1 MGGEI
6 FKPDKRKKPKDD
18 RHYLMEQEPQPIEF
32 ATVRSIVEQCS
43 ASTGRTE
50 VLGLHGSAGAYLL
63 AGLLAGNRRPLLVVT
78 ADQRQANRLA
88 LDLACYHGCAEEI
101 GQLPAW
107 EMRPYDPLT
116 PHPEVEATRLATLAG
131 LASGSLRAVVLP
143 IRALLQ
149 KVIPWEVLASLSE
162 QLEVHGEYP
171 RQPLL
176 ERLLELGYQPVPLVE
191 DRGSFSVRGDIL
203 DLFPPTGERPL
214 RLEFFGDS
222 LERIRPF
229 DPVSQRSHDQQLTRL
244 ELQPARELVLAGE
257 HLQHFLVR
265 LKERCDALGLP
276 RSAREAVAEEAR
288 EGLLAPGRG
297 FLLPLNYERLDTLFD
312 YAGDAR
318 WVVVDPPQVEQEAD
332 LFAAEV
338 SAGEA
343 AASRRGEPFV
353 AAASLYLQPAEV
365 DHALALRPRLDLS
378 ELQVYRLDDD
388 RPLFRIEAQGN
399 ADLRTDLQ
407 SADGGLQPL
416 AGRFRSWQEAGWR
429 TLLVCHTRGQAE
441 RLADLLQPYGYN
453 LPHDP
458 AAVGDLPQP
467 GELQLVLGDLSAGFR
482 LPTEKLAVVTEE
494 ELFGRRVRRRRSNE
508 ERAKALLSSLS
519 ELKNGDLVVHA
530 DHGIGR
536 YHGLEHLQLGSTE
549 GDFLHLEYA
558 GNDKLYLPIDRI
570 EKVQKYV
577 GGEGGAPR
585 LDKMGGQG
593 WQKATLRA
601 RAMVEELAREL
612 LQIYA
617 RRELAEGYSY
627 SPPDRLYREFEAAF
641 PYEETADQL
650 GAIEDVLQDMTGDKT
665 MDRLVCGDVGYG
677 KTEVAIRA
685 AFKAVHDSRQVAVL
699 VPTTVLA
706 QQHLVSFRERL
717 GDFPVTV
724 EMVSRFVST
733 AAQKQILARTGEGKV
748 DILIGTHRLLQ
759 RDVRFKDLGLVI
771 IDEEQ
776 RFGVAHK
783 ERLKKLRAEVD
794 VLTLTAT
801 PIPRTLH
808 LSMAGLRDLSIIET
822 PPVDRLAIRTYV
834 TRFDEELV
842 SEAIRRELRRGG
854 QVFFVHN
861 RVQKIDAMAEYLRTL
876 VPEAKIA
883 VGHGQ
888 LGEKELEKVMVDFI
902 AGETNVLV
910 CSTIIE
916 SGLDIPRANTIIINR
931 ADCFGLSQLYQ
942 LRGRVGRSRQ
952 RAYAYLLIPGE
963 GSLTRLA
970 RERLKV
976 LQDLTELGAGFR
988 IASHDLELRGA
999 GDLLGGRQ
1007 AGQIAAVG
1015 FEMYTELLQETIAE
1029 LQGREHQQQVDPEI
1043 RLGLS
1048 AFLPEAYVPDPN
1060 QRLVLYRNMAGVP
1073 DEEELYLL
1081 ADELRDRYGEIPEP
1095 ASLLLEVMRLRVLL
1109 KQLWIELAEYD
1120 GRRLVCGFHAQTPV
1134 SPEKILS
1141 LLQKQPERYQFSAD
1155 YRLTIHLGK
1164 RAGRELMGEARK
1176 ELQLL
1181 L

>member
-1 MGGEI
+1 MTEDPSQDI
-6 FKPDKRKKPKDD
+6 Q
-18 RHYLMEQEPQPIEF
+18 H
-32 ATVRSIVEQCS
+32 ATIRSIVEQCA
-43 ASTGRTE
+43 ASTGRAE
-50 VLGLHGSAGAYLL
+50 VLGLHGSAGAHLL
-63 AGLLAGNRRPLLVVT
+63 ARLLAEAARPLVVV
-78 ADQRQANRLA
+78 APDQKQATRLA
-88 LDLACYHGCAEEI
+88 QDLAFYHGRPGEI

-107 EMRPYDPLT
+107 EMRPYDVLT
-116 PHPEVEATRLATLAG
+116 PHPEVEATRLATLAR
-131 LASGSLRAVVLP
+131 LASGQLRAVVLP
-143 IRALLQ
+143 VQSLLQ
-149 KVIPWEVLASLSE
+149 KLIPRQVLAQLSE
-162 QLEVHGEYP
+162 CFELDVEYP
-171 RQPLL
+171 REQLL
-176 ERLLELGYQPVPLVE
+176 TRLGELGYQPVPLVE
-191 DRGSFSVRGDIL
+191 DRGTFSVRGDIL
-203 DLFPPTGERPL
+203 DLFPPSGERPL
-214 RLEFFGDS
+214 RLEFFGDT
-222 LERIRPF
+222 LEKIRPF
-229 DPVSQRSHDQQLTRL
+229 DPVSQRSLPESCSRV

-257 HLQHFLVR
+257 HLNCFLTR
-265 LKERCDALGLP
+265 LKDRCDELGLP
-276 RSAREAVAEEAR
+276 RSVRETVADEAR
-288 EGLLAPGRG
+288 EGLLAPGRS
-297 FLLPLNYERLDTLFD
+297 FLLPLNYARLDTLFD
-312 YAGDAR
+312 YVDDAR
-318 WVVVDPPQVEQEAD
+318 WVLVDPPAVEQGAD
-332 LFAAEV
+332 VFAGEV
-338 SAGEA
+338 HDGEA
-343 AASRRGEPFV
+343 AAARRGEPYV
-353 AAASLYLQPAEV
+353 AAGSLYLTPEELEQQ
-365 DHALALRPRLDLS
+365 LSLRPRLEFS
-378 ELQVYRLDDD
+378 SLQVYRLEDDH
-388 RPLFRIEAQGN
+388 PLFRVDAQGN
-399 ADLRTDLQ
+399 GDLRADLQ
-407 SADGGLQPL
+407 QPDGGLAKL
-416 AGRFRSWQEAGWR
+416 AERFSSWRQGGWR
-429 TLLVCHTRGQAE
+429 ILLVCHTRGQAE
-441 RLADLLQPYGYN
+441 RLADLLAPYG
-453 LPHDP
+453 L
-458 AAVGDLPQP
+458 DLPADP
-467 GELQLVLGDLSAGFR
+467 PPFSTLPDAGELQLVRGDLSSGFR
-482 LPTEKLAVVTEE
+482 LPLEKLVVVTEE

-508 ERAKALLSSLS
+508 ERARALLSSLA

-536 YHGLEHLQLGSTE
+536 YHGLEHLQLGPVE

-558 GNDKLYLPIDRI
+558 GADKLFLPIDRI

-577 GGEGGAPR
+577 GGEGGEPK

-593 WQKATLRA
+593 WEKARLRA

-617 RRELAEGYSY
+617 RREMTGGYRY

-641 PYEETADQL
+641 PYEETPDQL
-650 GAIEDVLQDMTGDKT
+650 AAIEDVLADMTGDKT

-685 AFKAVHDSRQVAVL
+685 AFKAVLDSRQVAML

-717 GDFPVTV
+717 RDFPVTV
-724 EMVSRFVST
+724 EMVSRFVPPVR
-733 AAQKQILARTGEGKV
+733 QKEILQRVAEGRV

-759 RDVRFKDLGLVI
+759 RDVRFKDLGLVV

-776 RFGVAHK
+776 RFGVTHK

-822 PPVDRLAIRTYV
+822 APVDRLAIRTYV

-861 RVQKIDAMAEYLRTL
+861 RVQNIEPMADYLRNL
-876 VPEAKIA
+876 VPEAKIT

-888 LGEKELEKVMVDFI
+888 LGEKELEQVMIDFI
-902 AGETNVLV
+902 EGRSNVLV

-931 ADCFGLSQLYQ
+931 ADCFGLAQLYQ
-942 LRGRVGRSRQ
+942 LRGRVGRSKQ

-963 GSLTRLA
+963 GALTRQA

-999 GDLLGGRQ
+999 GDLLGARQ

-1029 LQGREHQQQVDPEI
+1029 LQGREHRPQVDPEI

-1048 AFLPEAYVPDPN
+1048 AYLPESYVSDPN
-1060 QRLVLYRNMAGVP
+1060 QRLVLYRAMAGA
-1073 DEEELYLL
+1073 DAEEDLYAL

-1109 KQLWIELAEYD
+1109 KQLWIEQAEYD
-1120 GRRLVCGFHAQTPV
+1120 GRRLVCAFHAQTPV
-1134 SPEKILS
+1134 PPEKILA
-1141 LLQKQPERYQFSAD
+1141 LLRQPDRYQFSPD
-1155 YRLTIHLGK
+1155 YRLTVHCGK
-1164 RAGRELMGEARK
+1164 IAGRELLEMARN
-1176 ELQLL
+1176 ELRRLL
-1181 L
+1181 

>member
-1 MGGEI
+1 MA
-6 FKPDKRKKPKDD
+6 
-18 RHYLMEQEPQPIEF
+18 QESQQIEH
-32 ATVRSIVEQCS
+32 ATIRSIVEQCA
-43 ASTGRTE
+43 ASTGRAE
-50 VLGLHGSAGAYLL
+50 VLGLHGSAGAHLL
-63 AGLLAGNRRPLLVVT
+63 ARLLGEARRPLVVVT
-78 ADQRQANRLA
+78 ADQKQATRLA
-88 LDLACYHGCAEEI
+88 LDLACYHGRADEI

-107 EMRPYDPLT
+107 EMRPYDALT
-116 PHPEVEATRLATLAG
+116 PHPEVEATRLATLAR
-131 LASGSLRAVVLP
+131 LAAGRLRAVVLP
-143 IRALLQ
+143 VQALLQ
-149 KVIPWEVLASLSE
+149 KLIPRQVLAQLSE
-162 QLEVHGEYP
+162 SFELDGDYP
-171 RQPLL
+171 RQRFVD
-176 ERLLELGYQPVPLVE
+176 RLLELGYQPVPLVE

-214 RLEFFGDS
+214 RLEFFGDT
-222 LERIRPF
+222 LESIRPF
-229 DPVSQRSHDQQLTRL
+229 DPVSQRSLEERIQRV

-257 HLQHFLVR
+257 HLEHFLAR
-265 LKERCDALGLP
+265 LKERCDELGLP

-288 EGLLAPGRG
+288 EGLLAPGRS
-297 FLLPLNYERLDTLFD
+297 FLLPLNYPQLDSLFD
-312 YAGDAR
+312 YADDAR
-318 WVVVDPPQVEQEAD
+318 WVLVDPPAIEQEAD
-332 LFAAEV
+332 AF
-338 SAGEA
+338 AGEVHEGEATA
-343 AASRRGEPFV
+343 ARRDEPFV
-353 AAASLYLQPAEV
+353 TAQSLYLSPEELDRQ
-365 DHALALRPRLDLS
+365 LSLRPRLDFS
-378 ELQVYRLDDD
+378 ELQVYRLEDDH
-388 RPLFRIEAQGN
+388 PLFRIEAQGN
-399 ADLRTDLQ
+399 GDLRADLQ
-407 SADGGLQPL
+407 QPDGGLQGL
-416 AGRFRSWQEAGWR
+416 AERFDEWR
-429 TLLVCHTRGQAE
+429 QADWRVLLVCHTRGQAE
-441 RLADLLQPYGYN
+441 RLADLLAPYGFE
-453 LPHDP
+453 LPTNP
-458 AAVGDLPQP
+458 LPYTGLPGP
-467 GELQLVLGDLSAGFR
+467 GEVQLVRGDLSAGFR
-482 LPTEKLAVVTEE
+482 LPLEKLAVVTEE

-508 ERAKALLSSLS
+508 ERARALLSSLA
-519 ELKNGDLVVHA
+519 ELKGGDLVVHA

-536 YHGLEHLQLGSTE
+536 YHGLEHLQLGAVE

-558 GNDKLYLPIDRI
+558 GADKLYLPIDRI

-577 GGEGGAPR
+577 GGEGGEPK

-593 WQKATLRA
+593 WEKAKLRA

-617 RRELAEGYSY
+617 RRELAEGYRY
-627 SPPDRLYREFEAAF
+627 SSPDRLYREFEAAF
-641 PYEETADQL
+641 PYEETPDQL
-650 GAIEDVLQDMTGDKT
+650 AAIEEVLADMTGEKT

-685 AFKAVHDSRQVAVL
+685 AFKAVHDGRQVAVL

-717 GDFPVTV
+717 IDFPVTV
-724 EMVSRFVST
+724 EMVSRFVT
-733 AAQKQILARTGEGKV
+733 PAQQKATLQRAAEGKV

-759 RDVRFKDLGLVI
+759 RDVRFKDLGLVV

-808 LSMAGLRDLSIIET
+808 LSMAGLRDLSVIET
-822 PPVDRLAIRTYV
+822 APVDRLAIRTYV

-842 SEAIRRELRRGG
+842 SEAVRRELRRGG

-861 RVQKIDAMAEYLRTL
+861 RVQNIEPMADYLRKL
-876 VPEAKIA
+876 VPEAKVS

-888 LGEKELEKVMVDFI
+888 LGEKELEQVMLDFI
-902 AGETNVLV
+902 EGRSNVLV

-916 SGLDIPRANTIIINR
+916 SGIDIARANTIIVNR
-931 ADCFGLSQLYQ
+931 ADCFGLAQLYQ

-963 GSLTRLA
+963 GALTRQA

-999 GDLLGGRQ
+999 GDLLGSRQ

-1029 LQGREHQQQVDPEI
+1029 LQGREHHEQVDPEI

-1048 AFLPEAYVPDPN
+1048 AYLPEKYVADPN
-1060 QRLVLYRNMAGVP
+1060 QRLVLYRNMAGVEA
-1073 DEEELYLL
+1073 EEELYDL

-1095 ASLLLEVMRLRVLL
+1095 ATLLLEMMRLRVLL
-1109 KQLWIELAEYD
+1109 KKLWIEHAEYD
-1120 GRRLVCGFHAQTPV
+1120 GRRLVCAFHAQTPV
-1134 SPEKILS
+1134 PPEKILA
-1141 LLQKQPERYQFSAD
+1141 LLQQPERYQFSPD
-1155 YRLTIHLGK
+1155 YRLTIQCGK
-1164 RAGRELMGEARK
+1164 VVDRELLETARN
-1176 ELQLL
+1176 ELRRLL
-1181 L
+1181 